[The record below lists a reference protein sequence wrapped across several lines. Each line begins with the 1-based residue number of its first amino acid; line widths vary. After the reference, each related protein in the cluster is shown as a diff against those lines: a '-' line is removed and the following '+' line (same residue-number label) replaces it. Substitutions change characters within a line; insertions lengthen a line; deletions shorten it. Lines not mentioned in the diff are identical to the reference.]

1 MSCYGWAW
9 VSMGRCLWLWSGH
22 GYKLEGKCWAL
33 LSTSRRNC
41 CNKERERRLLTKF
54 IDTDVGRLH
63 GCAFQFCKP
72 FLLHSPLGTPRPP
85 STRPQCTP
93 PSRTAPCNSF
103 LRSLVISYASLIYL
117 FLCTS
122 LSNNRISTNSFPGF
136 HHPNPSQVY
145 TVVLYSITLDLLK
158 ELLAARELSLCF
170 FRKDIFAESTMASMT
185 TLASLPA
192 VHTGLRTDVEKSF
205 GSSSSSSQ
213 SLLAQRSAVTKSS
226 RSVVA
231 RASHGQEEGQVWK
244 VAKSAAAA
252 AAIALVLNASPAQA
266 ADPNAF
272 LSFPDN
278 AAGEAVSLS
287 PDPMVI

>member
-1 MSCYGWAW
+1 M
-9 VSMGRCLWLWSGH
+9 
-22 GYKLEGKCWAL
+22 
-33 LSTSRRNC
+33 
-41 CNKERERRLLTKF
+41 
-54 IDTDVGRLH
+54 
-63 GCAFQFCKP
+63 
-72 FLLHSPLGTPRPP
+72 
-85 STRPQCTP
+85 
-93 PSRTAPCNSF
+93 
-103 LRSLVISYASLIYL
+103 ISYASLIYL

-136 HHPNPSQVY
+136 HHQ
-145 TVVLYSITLDLLK
+145 THHRFTQLCLLDLLK
-158 ELLAARELSLCF
+158 ESLAPRELGLCF

-192 VHTGLRTDVEKSF
+192 AHTGLRTDVEKSF